1 MICLTFDT
9 ERNFY
14 GSIAN
19 KRPTYREKSYSMLE
33 DAIPKLLEIADE
45 YDLHYTF
52 FLCGEVAENC
62 PHLFTGLKKHCIGV
76 HTHPFTHGNI
86 FKGTSPNDRE
96 RDRLERYTFGEQYKM
111 ISEDLDL
118 ITDSLGVKPKVFRA
132 GKYSANKDTFK
143 VLNDLRFKIDCSM
156 YFGFQFIGW
165 QPFRIPNTSM
175 WEIPTYCD
183 TSPEVIP
190 QIKKLFRTSALIK
203 SIFRSGGI
211 YVGTIHPMIFGNP
224 EVDSSNLLKYY
235 REMIE
240 KMLECEFR
248 FLTIEEAFK
257 QVNKDKKLHNTVGK
271 LLRAPIIIPHYLF
284 RKGVIK

>member
-14 GSIAN
+14 GSVVKKGSA
-19 KRPTYREKSYSMLE
+19 YREKSYSMLE

-45 YDLHYTF
+45 YDIHYTF

-62 PHLFTGLKKHCIGV
+62 PRLFTGLKKHCIGV
-76 HTHPFTHGNI
+76 HTHPFTHRNI

-96 RDRLERYTFGEQYKM
+96 RDRLERYTFGEQYEM
-111 ISEDLDL
+111 VSEDLEL
-118 ITDSLGVKPKVFRA
+118 ITDVGVQPKVFRA
-132 GKYSANKDTFK
+132 GKYSANRDTFK
-143 VLNDLRFKIDCSM
+143 ILDKLGFKIDCSM
-156 YFGFQFIGW
+156 YFGFQLIGW

-175 WEIPTYCD
+175 WEIPAYCD
-183 TSPEVIP
+183 LAPELIP
-190 QIKKLFRTSALIK
+190 QIKKLFRISNMIK
-203 SIFRSGGI
+203 SFYSSGGI

-224 EVDSSNLLKYY
+224 EIDSSNLFKHY

-240 KMLECEFR
+240 MMLEWEFR

-257 QVNKDKKLHNTVGK
+257 QVNKDKNQHNIIGK
-271 LLRAPIIIPHYLF
+271 IFRMPMIFPHYLF
-284 RKGVIK
+284 RKGVFK